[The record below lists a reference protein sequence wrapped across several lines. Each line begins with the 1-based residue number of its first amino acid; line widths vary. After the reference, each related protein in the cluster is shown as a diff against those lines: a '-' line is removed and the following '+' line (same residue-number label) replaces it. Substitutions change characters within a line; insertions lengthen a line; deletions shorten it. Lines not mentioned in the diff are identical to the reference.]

1 MQATWSLSPLP
12 WESEFLQ
19 RNLWRLTVP
28 AGTNEA
34 AWVDGI
40 LSGLQQ
46 LPDDALVEAVVDAT
60 CIPLVRL
67 LEDEGFRLCDSKFQF
82 LTRVQAD
89 QLPPAPATLPEGHSI
104 RDYRE
109 SDLQAI
115 LNITE
120 KELVQNPM
128 LVTKFKSPWF
138 PLETPSRW
146 YSAWMKDVLR
156 RGALCAVLENPA
168 KAVVGYFAYIQG
180 DDVDGLPMFKGV
192 LTAIRPES
200 RGGRVHLAMQDHLFR
215 KAIHAP
221 IFWLD
226 NTTQISNR
234 PVYRNHV
241 NSGRKPHSI
250 SLIFLRGKSAIDED

>member
-1 MQATWSLSPLP
+1 MAPLP
-12 WESEFLQ
+12 WESDFLQ
-19 RNLWRLTVP
+19 RNLWRLTLG
-28 AGTNEA
+28 AGTSEQIWA
-34 AWVDGI
+34 KDI
-40 LSGLQQ
+40 LPKLKE
-46 LPDDALVEAVVDAT
+46 LPEDALVEAVVDAT
-60 CIPLVRL
+60 CISMVRL
-67 LEDEGFRLCDSKFQF
+67 LEDQGFRLCDSKFQF
-82 LTRVQAD
+82 LTRVRAD

-104 RDYRE
+104 RNYRE
-109 SDLQAI
+109 NDLQAI
-115 LNITE
+115 LDITE

-138 PLETPSRW
+138 PSETPSRW
-146 YSAWMKDVLR
+146 YSAWMKDVLS

-168 KAVVGYFAYIQG
+168 QVVVGYFAYIQG
-180 DDVDGLPMFKGV
+180 EDVEGFPLFKGV

-215 KAIHAP
+215 NAIQAP
-221 IFWLD
+221 TFWLD

-250 SLIFLRGKSAIDED
+250 SLIFLRGKPVIDEG